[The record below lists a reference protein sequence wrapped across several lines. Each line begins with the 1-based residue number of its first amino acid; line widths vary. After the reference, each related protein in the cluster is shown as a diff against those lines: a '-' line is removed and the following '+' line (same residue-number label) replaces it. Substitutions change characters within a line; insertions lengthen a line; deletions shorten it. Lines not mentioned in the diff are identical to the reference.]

1 MFERTINL
9 IGIDNFNKISNL
21 NILLVGLGGVGSFV
35 FESLIRA
42 GVNNLTIVDYDVVTL
57 SNINRQLVA
66 NINTVGRKKIDV
78 AIEHAKEINNK
89 INIKALDIK
98 ITSENINNLK
108 NDYDFIVDACD
119 SIDAKISL
127 IKFAKE
133 HNIKIISS
141 MGMGNRL
148 KPQNI
153 KISSLN
159 KTINDPLAKKL
170 RNILRKENI
179 NLNIPVVF
187 SEELPI
193 KKDAINSLVTV
204 PSIAGIYITSYII
217 NSVITVS

>member
-35 FESLIRA
+35 FESLIRS
-42 GVNNLTIVDYDVVTL
+42 GVNNITIVDYDVVTL

-66 NINTVGRKKIDV
+66 NLNTLGRKKVDV
-78 AIEHAKEINNK
+78 AQEHAKEINNK
-89 INIKALDIK
+89 INIKVLDLK
-98 ITSENINNLK
+98 LTSENINNLK
-108 NDYDFIVDACD
+108 IDYDFIVDACD

-127 IKFAKE
+127 IKFAQE
-133 HNIKIISS
+133 HNIKIISA

-159 KTINDPLAKKL
+159 KTINDPLAKKV

-179 NLNIPVVF
+179 SLNIPVVF

-193 KKDAINSLVTV
+193 KKDAINSIATV
-204 PSIAGIYITSYII
+204 PSVAGIYITSYII
-217 NSVITVS
+217 NSVIKVS

>member
-66 NINTVGRKKIDV
+66 NLNTVGRKKIDV

-108 NDYDFIVDACD
+108 SDYDFIVDACD

>member
-1 MFERTINL
+1 MFEKTINL
-9 IGIDNFNKISNL
+9 IGTDNFNKISNL

-66 NINTVGRKKIDV
+66 NINTIGRKKIDV

-108 NDYDFIVDACD
+108 SDYDFIVDACD

>member
-1 MFERTINL
+1 MFEKTINL
-9 IGIDNFNKISNL
+9 IGTDNFNKISNL

-66 NINTVGRKKIDV
+66 NLNTVGRKKIDV

-89 INIKALDIK
+89 ISIKALDIK

-108 NDYDFIVDACD
+108 SDYDFIVDACD

>member
-9 IGIDNFNKISNL
+9 IGTDNFNKISNL

-66 NINTVGRKKIDV
+66 NINTIGRKKIDV

-98 ITSENINNLK
+98 ITSENINILK
-108 NDYDFIVDACD
+108 SDYDFIVDACD

>member
-9 IGIDNFNKISNL
+9 IGTDNFNKISNL

-66 NINTVGRKKIDV
+66 NLNTVGRKKIDV

-89 INIKALDIK
+89 ISIKALDIK

-108 NDYDFIVDACD
+108 SDYDFIVDACD

-133 HNIKIISS
+133 QNIKIISS

>member
-9 IGIDNFNKISNL
+9 IGTDNFNKISNL

-66 NINTVGRKKIDV
+66 NINTIGRKKIDV

-89 INIKALDIK
+89 ININALDIK

>member
-9 IGIDNFNKISNL
+9 IGTDNFNKISNL

-66 NINTVGRKKIDV
+66 NINTIGRKKIDV

-193 KKDAINSLVTV
+193 KKDVINSLVTV

>member
-9 IGIDNFNKISNL
+9 IGTDNFNKISNL

-66 NINTVGRKKIDV
+66 NINTIGRKKIDV

-98 ITSENINNLK
+98 ITSENINILK
-108 NDYDFIVDACD
+108 SDYDFIVDACD

-133 HNIKIISS
+133 QNIKIISS

>member
-35 FESLIRA
+35 FESLIRS
-42 GVNNLTIVDYDVVTL
+42 GVNNITIVDYDVVTL

-66 NINTVGRKKIDV
+66 NLNTLGRKKVDV
-78 AIEHAKEINNK
+78 AQEHAKEINNK
-89 INIKALDIK
+89 INIKVLDLK
-98 ITSENINNLK
+98 LTSENINYLND
-108 NDYDFIVDACD
+108 DYDFIVDACD

-127 IKFAKE
+127 IKFAQE
-133 HNIKIISS
+133 HNIKIISA

-159 KTINDPLAKKL
+159 KTINDPLAKKV

-179 NLNIPVVF
+179 SLNIPVVF

-193 KKDAINSLVTV
+193 KKDAINSIATV
-204 PSIAGIYITSYII
+204 PSVAGIYITSYII
-217 NSVITVS
+217 NSVIKVS

>member
-9 IGIDNFNKISNL
+9 IGTDNFNKISNL

-66 NINTVGRKKIDV
+66 NINTLGRKKIDV

-108 NDYDFIVDACD
+108 SDYDFIVDACD

>member
-1 MFERTINL
+1 M
-9 IGIDNFNKISNL
+9 
-21 NILLVGLGGVGSFV
+21 
-35 FESLIRA
+35 
-42 GVNNLTIVDYDVVTL
+42 
-57 SNINRQLVA
+57 A
-66 NINTVGRKKIDV
+66 NINTIGRKKIDV

-89 INIKALDIK
+89 ININALDIK

>member
-35 FESLIRA
+35 FESLIRT

-66 NINTVGRKKIDV
+66 NINTLGRKKIDV

-108 NDYDFIVDACD
+108 SDYDFIVDACD

>member
-9 IGIDNFNKISNL
+9 IGTDNFNKISNL

-35 FESLIRA
+35 FESLIRT

-66 NINTVGRKKIDV
+66 NLNTVGRKKIDI
-78 AIEHAKEINNK
+78 ATEHAKEINNK

-108 NDYDFIVDACD
+108 SDYDFIVDACD

-133 HNIKIISS
+133 QNIKIISS

>member
-9 IGIDNFNKISNL
+9 IGTDNFNKISNL

-108 NDYDFIVDACD
+108 SDYDFIVDACD

>member
-9 IGIDNFNKISNL
+9 IGTDNFNKISNL

-66 NINTVGRKKIDV
+66 NINTIGRKKIDV
-78 AIEHAKEINNK
+78 ATEHAKEINNK

-98 ITSENINNLK
+98 ITSENINILK
-108 NDYDFIVDACD
+108 SDYDFIVDACD

>member
-9 IGIDNFNKISNL
+9 IGTDNFNKISNL

-66 NINTVGRKKIDV
+66 NLNTVGRKKIDV

-89 INIKALDIK
+89 ININALDIK

>member
-9 IGIDNFNKISNL
+9 IGTDNFNKISNL

-66 NINTVGRKKIDV
+66 NLNTVGRKKIDV

-108 NDYDFIVDACD
+108 SDYDFIVDACD

-133 HNIKIISS
+133 QNIKIISS

-159 KTINDPLAKKL
+159 KTINDPLAKKT
-170 RNILRKENI
+170 R
-179 NLNIPVVF
+179 
-187 SEELPI
+187 
-193 KKDAINSLVTV
+193 
-204 PSIAGIYITSYII
+204 
-217 NSVITVS
+217 

>member
-35 FESLIRA
+35 FESLIRS
-42 GVNNLTIVDYDVVTL
+42 GVNNITIVDYDVVTL

-66 NINTVGRKKIDV
+66 NLNTVGRKKIDV

-89 INIKALDIK
+89 ININALDIK